1 MYRTDTTVESLN
13 LDEKLRKIDNA
24 FSMPAWWYCIR
35 GWLLVQ
41 FVYRSS
47 IHRQI
52 RFFARNIS
60 GRHLDV
66 PIGEGTLLSLVLS
79 WRKICRKPQAQITA
93 VDYSRN
99 MVDRAAENFAGNTS
113 VKVERGDVGHL
124 PFDAGSFASVNVPN
138 GFHCFP
144 DPEGALKELHRVLA
158 PGGTLASNIL
168 LHPRG
173 PGFMRWL
180 PAKVNA
186 RAIRN
191 GDLNRTFDLDD
202 VLQTVREHGFVI
214 LEKRIDGNTL
224 YLVAQK
230 PGGSRAPGADV
241 ICDCIRY
248 S

>member
-1 MYRTDTTVESLN
+1 MYKADTEEAAGVLENAAESVQ
-13 LDEKLRKIDNA
+13 A
-24 FSMPAWWYCIR
+24 YTMPAWWYCVR

-66 PIGEGTLLSLVLS
+66 PIGEGTLLSLALL
-79 WRKICRKPQAQITA
+79 WRKICRKPQAQITG

-99 MVDRAAENFAGNTS
+99 MVERATENFEKDSNI
-113 VKVERGDVGHL
+113 KVQWGDVGRL
-124 PFDAGSFASVNVPN
+124 PFEAGSFASVNIPN

-158 PGGTLASNIL
+158 PGGTLAANIL

-180 PAKVNA
+180 PETVNA
-186 RAIRN
+186 RAIRK

-230 PGGSRAPGADV
+230 PGGSRAPVADV
-241 ICDCIRY
+241 ICDSVQY